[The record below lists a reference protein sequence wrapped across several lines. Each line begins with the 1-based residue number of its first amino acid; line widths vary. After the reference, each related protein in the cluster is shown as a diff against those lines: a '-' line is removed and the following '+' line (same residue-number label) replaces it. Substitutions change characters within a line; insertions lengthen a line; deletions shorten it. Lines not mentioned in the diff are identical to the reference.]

1 VTDAVFFVA
10 TAHPEYAEREF
21 PAGSVV
27 IDPWRMVKDQPGV
40 TVRRLGEN
48 KPALISILVP
58 TRGRPSGFAR
68 MVETAL
74 YTALHPS
81 RLEVVVWV
89 DEDDPQLL
97 PYWALA
103 AGSPQIVTLKGA
115 RRLLSECWNECATA
129 ARGEILMHCGDDL
142 TFETNGWDQ
151 MVRDAFAAVPDRI
164 AFVYGDDLSPNF
176 PDLGTH
182 GFVHRRWVETVGYFV
197 PPLFSSD
204 WNDVWLTEV
213 AQMIDRA
220 RPLPKMVT
228 EHHHWSFGKADR
240 DQTHVERE
248 ERGERDGVVELFK
261 RTRPDRERDAEKL
274 RAVMS

>member
-1 VTDAVFFVA
+1 MSERSVFFVA

-58 TRGRPSGFAR
+58 SRGRPPTLAR
-68 MVETAL
+68 MITSSAK
-74 YTALHPS
+74 TALHPRRVQWVV
-81 RLEVVVWV
+81 RL
-89 DEDDPQLL
+89 DDDDPMLDRYLHL
-97 PYWALA
+97 PF
-103 AGSPQIVTLKGA
+103 AGVSYLTGQ
-115 RRLLSECWNECATA
+115 RELLSECWNECATA

-220 RPLPKMVT
+220 RPLPEMVT

-261 RTRPDRERDAEKL
+261 RTRPERERDAEKL

>member
-1 VTDAVFFVA
+1 MTDAVFFVA

-48 KPALISILVP
+48 KPARISVLIPS
-58 TRGRPSGFAR
+58 RGRPTGLAR
-68 MVETAL
+68 TITTSAK
-74 YTALHPS
+74 TALHPRRVEWVV
-81 RLEVVVWV
+81 RL
-89 DEDDPQLL
+89 DDDDPTLHSYL
-97 PYWALA
+97 HPPF
-103 AGSPQIVTLKGA
+103 AGVNYVTGP

-261 RTRPDRERDAEKL
+261 RTRPERERDAEKL

>member
-58 TRGRPSGFAR
+58 SRGRPSALAR
-68 MVETAL
+68 MIMSSAK
-74 YTALHPS
+74 TALHPRRVQWVV
-81 RLEVVVWV
+81 RL
-89 DEDDPQLL
+89 DDDDPMLDRYL
-97 PYWALA
+97 HPPF
-103 AGSPQIVTLKGA
+103 AGVSYLTGQ
-115 RRLLSECWNECATA
+115 RELLSECWNECAAA

-142 TFETNGWDQ
+142 TFDTNGWDQ
-151 MVRDAFAAVPDRI
+151 MVRDAFEAVPDRI

-213 AQMIDRA
+213 AQMVGRDV
-220 RPLPKMVT
+220 PLPQMVT

-248 ERGERDGVVELFK
+248 ERGERDRVVELFK
-261 RTRPDRERDAEKL
+261 RTRPERERDAEKL